1 MSNDRKA
8 AVAAVTNQLMPTEDH
23 VDAALAGCSILFAA
37 MMHAAQEVGASRAEA
52 QTALAPT
59 TEAQALLMDV
69 RRALIRSHK
78 ALAEIGRKY
87 GVEPQG
93 YGAYYDCPEMDP
105 GTSRGH
111 LTAVAA

>member
-1 MSNDRKA
+1 MSEARNA
-8 AVAAVTNQLMPTEDH
+8 AVAAVTDHLMPTEDH
-23 VDAALAGCSILFAA
+23 VDAALSGCSDLFAA
-37 MMHAAQEVGASRAEA
+37 MMRAAQHVGASRAEA
-52 QTALAPT
+52 QTALAPAA
-59 TEAQALLMDV
+59 EAQALLMDV

-78 ALAEIGRKY
+78 ALADIGRNH

-105 GTSRGH
+105 QTSRGH